1 MNDELAN
8 DRTFLAWLRS
18 GIALF
23 GLGFVVAKAAL
34 VLESGSSDKDLYATV
49 GVLFVL
55 SGAALMV
62 VGYMQHRTVLHW
74 LTPAE
79 ARPRPRW
86 PLAVTA
92 TGAVAAVLLCVLILI
107 ST

>member
-8 DRTFLAWLRS
+8 NRTFLAWMRS
-18 GIALF
+18 GITLF

-34 VLESGSSDKDLYATV
+34 VLKHGSSDQDLYATV

-55 SGAALMV
+55 SGAALMI
-62 VGYMQHRTVLHW
+62 VGYSQHRTVARL
-74 LTPAE
+74 LAPGTD
-79 ARPRPRW
+79 RPRPGW
-86 PLAVTA
+86 TLSITA
-92 TGAVAAVLLCVLILI
+92 TGAIAAVLLSVLIVI

>member
-55 SGAALMV
+55 SGAALMA
-62 VGYMQHRTVLHW
+62 VGYTQHR
-74 LTPAE
+74 
-79 ARPRPRW
+79 
-86 PLAVTA
+86 
-92 TGAVAAVLLCVLILI
+92 AVAKPQGCDQLSSPFSPWSSFLMV
-107 ST
+107 SGTSMRRSKRR

>member
-1 MNDELAN
+1 MNDERAN

-55 SGAALMV
+55 SGAALMA
-62 VGYMQHRTVLHW
+62 VGYTQHRAVAKW
-74 LTPAE
+74 LAPAE
-79 ARPRPRW
+79 ARPRPQW

-92 TGAVAAVLLCVLILI
+92 TGAIAAVLLCVLILI